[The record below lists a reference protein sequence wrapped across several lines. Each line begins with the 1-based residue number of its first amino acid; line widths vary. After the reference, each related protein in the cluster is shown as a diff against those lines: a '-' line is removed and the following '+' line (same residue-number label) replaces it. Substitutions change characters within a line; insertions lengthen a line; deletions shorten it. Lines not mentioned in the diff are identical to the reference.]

1 MSNNR
6 TLRSTSGLKETPAEL
21 ISKSL
26 SLPRSWKHCR
36 GCNIP
41 LNNISSFGCKLPSRA
56 MLLLGATRWNQT
68 WLKTTIICFDQVDAA
83 LAPGY
88 PEDPLVE
95 GFRVTLKRSDIA
107 TLGNLNWLNDEVY
120 FEIKRNKSSYLTF
133 HVTVCRKLRSS
144 GIILYLF
151 TSTTIIVL

>member
-21 ISKSL
+21 VSKSL
-26 SLPRSWKHCR
+26 SLPRSRKHCR
-36 GCNIP
+36 GSNI
-41 LNNISSFGCKLPSRA
+41 NNISSFGCKHPSRGK
-56 MLLLGATRWNQT
+56 LLLGATRWNQT
-68 WLKTTIICFDQVDAA
+68 WLKTAIICFDQVDAA
-83 LAPGY
+83 FAPGY
-88 PEDPLVE
+88 PDDPLVE

-107 TLGNLNWLNDEVY
+107 TLGNLNWLNDEVC

-133 HVTVCRKLRSS
+133 QVTVCRKLRSS